1 MKSDFSFIELPAI
14 VFASL
19 FPEIPLPPFLLMDK
33 RYLVRFCPSTGYIE
47 FGFSGDDWHIS

>member
-33 RYLVRFCPSTGYIE
+33 RYLVRFCPSTGDIE
-47 FGFSGDDWHIS
+47 FGFSDDDWHIS